1 MAMVTHN
8 GQTIGI
14 TEYVSL
20 IIEAARKIIE
30 KEQRENGIL
39 DKSGLSI
46 ASTDAQ
52 EDRLTSSESESSKEM
67 AEVSPNSLDTNSVKL
82 RLPDGTLQSVE
93 DYIIGIIK
101 DASDQIE
108 KERQNASIRADDT
121 LDKSAVGA
129 NVQTPL
135 KTEPSNTCEKDS
147 TPKAAKAKVSSP
159 KQGPVSKVL
168 NRIFKRGKT
177 KEREKATEEII
188 NGFDDSLTS
197 ERGKEENSSPSKPEE
212 KSPVKPEEKSPV
224 KPEPNSPNSVH
235 NEEITVHTE
244 NHESPSKDNK
254 QEIPK
259 GKVKVQKKNSLR
271 KMLSCFSSKA
281 AQAD

>member
-30 KEQRENGIL
+30 KEQREKGIL
-39 DKSGLSI
+39 DKSGMSL
-46 ASTDAQ
+46 ASADAQ
-52 EDRLTSSESESSKEM
+52 EDRLASSESEFPKEM
-67 AEVSPNSLDTNSVKL
+67 EEASTNSLDTNSVKL

-129 NVQTPL
+129 NLQTPS
-135 KTEPSNTCEKDS
+135 KTEPISNTCEKDS
-147 TPKAAKAKVSSP
+147 TPKAAKPKVSSP

-177 KEREKATEEII
+177 KEKEKPNEGII

-197 ERGKEENSSPSKPEE
+197 ERAKEEENTPSKPEE
-212 KSPVKPEEKSPV
+212 KSPF
-224 KPEPNSPNSVH
+224 KPEPSSPNSVH